1 MDKKRLNRYSRH
13 IALDQIGLSGQI
25 TLSESVVT
33 VVGAGG
39 LGSPA
44 LLYLA
49 AAGVG
54 EIRIIDHDEV
64 DLSNLQRQIL
74 HSERAVGRKK
84 IDSADERLKEIDQEI
99 IIKKYPIRLDGKN
112 ATELLLGSDV
122 VVDGTDNFDA
132 RYAINDACAEIG
144 VPWVFASVLRF
155 EGQVSVFNYTGG
167 PNYRDLFPTA
177 PPPEMSPNCAEA
189 GVLGSVTGIIGSIQ
203 ATEAIK
209 IILRQ
214 EGVLSGKLLILDAL
228 NMHSRILKI
237 DYVEAAGIEEKPVE
251 IGKVTTPREL
261 DLKFKA
267 GEAVFL
273 LDVRKPQEELI
284 ATIPGT
290 SMRIDHLQVPSR
302 LDELPSDIPIIVYC
316 HSGIRS
322 GMIVRYLSNIQRF
335 ENKVSNLKG
344 GIDLWSRE
352 IDSTIPRY

>member
-144 VPWVFASVLRF
+144 VP
-155 EGQVSVFNYTGG
+155 VSYTH
-167 PNYRDLFPTA
+167 LTLPT
-177 PPPEMSPNCAEA
+177 
-189 GVLGSVTGIIGSIQ
+189 
-203 ATEAIK
+203 
-209 IILRQ
+209 
-214 EGVLSGKLLILDAL
+214 
-228 NMHSRILKI
+228 
-237 DYVEAAGIEEKPVE
+237 
-251 IGKVTTPREL
+251 
-261 DLKFKA
+261 
-267 GEAVFL
+267 
-273 LDVRKPQEELI
+273 
-284 ATIPGT
+284 
-290 SMRIDHLQVPSR
+290 
-302 LDELPSDIPIIVYC
+302 
-316 HSGIRS
+316 
-322 GMIVRYLSNIQRF
+322 
-335 ENKVSNLKG
+335 
-344 GIDLWSRE
+344 
-352 IDSTIPRY
+352 STLV

>member
-1 MDKKRLNRYSRH
+1 M
-13 IALDQIGLSGQI
+13 
-25 TLSESVVT
+25 T

-155 EGQVSVFNYTGG
+155 EGQVSVFNYNGG

-214 EGVLSGKLLILDAL
+214 EGVLSGKLLILCL
-228 NMHSRILKI
+228 LYTS
-237 DYVEAAGIEEKPVE
+237 PS
-251 IGKVTTPREL
+251 PR
-261 DLKFKA
+261 D
-267 GEAVFL
+267 
-273 LDVRKPQEELI
+273 P
-284 ATIPGT
+284 T
-290 SMRIDHLQVPSR
+290 
-302 LDELPSDIPIIVYC
+302 
-316 HSGIRS
+316 
-322 GMIVRYLSNIQRF
+322 
-335 ENKVSNLKG
+335 
-344 GIDLWSRE
+344 
-352 IDSTIPRY
+352 